1 MGSLC
6 PTQQRSNF
14 EGLEAVGGTGPGAPC
29 SDNRGGSQTRRCT
42 GTRFALGVGSFP
54 LRYRLS
60 EPRKSRKKKKKAV
73 LAHHQ
78 HFKPGLSTVGARP
91 PAVLQPNFRPD
102 CPDRAASP
110 GSPGPT
116 CRSFLASLAPLV
128 QATVRSELPALPSL
142 AGPST
147 RGEQSWGTH
156 PLSTVTWRQ
165 ASPHTWLGL
174 CSSISRT
181 LCRDAKKSATWNWPD
196 LRCFSG
202 LMSLNG
208 YFSTRVWA
216 GPCPL
221 TARSWVVQLH

>member
-1 MGSLC
+1 MLFSRWDPSVLHSKGQTLRVSRRWEAQGQAPHAQTTEEEVRHVGARGHALHSASAPSLC
-6 PTQQRSNF
+6 ATDSLNHEKVEKR
-14 EGLEAVGGTGPGAPC
+14 
-29 SDNRGGSQTRRCT
+29 
-42 GTRFALGVGSFP
+42 
-54 LRYRLS
+54 
-60 EPRKSRKKKKKAV
+60 KKKAV

-91 PAVLQPNFRPD
+91 PAVLQPDFRPD

-165 ASPHTWLGL
+165 ASPHTWRGL
-174 CSSISRT
+174 CSSIARRSRS
-181 LCRDAKKSATWNWPD
+181 DAKRSTAWNWPD
-196 LRCFSG
+196 HLD
-202 LMSLNG
+202 
-208 YFSTRVWA
+208 
-216 GPCPL
+216 
-221 TARSWVVQLH
+221 